1 MFGGG
6 GNINLG
12 MLRSLL
18 SRLLTGYFPKVQG
31 SLYVLKLFATIV
43 VKCSLYSITS
53 SMYINRNR
61 FPKNTALQFILNLY
75 LPFG

>member
-1 MFGGG
+1 M
-6 GNINLG
+6 G